1 LQRRQEELFL
11 SATEI
16 DRRSGP
22 DRRKT
27 TFAAYWHGARNPRRR
42 GGRRASDLLYPIVDW
57 HSPRLLIPVF
67 TILALCVLD
76 GLLTV
81 TLMRNG
87 ASELNPVMA
96 LFLPHDLLSFA
107 FVKLAL
113 TGVGLCVLV
122 ACSRM
127 KLFRRIPGET
137 VVYFVLGLYCW
148 LVVYEL
154 HMLEFVATH

>member
-1 LQRRQEELFL
+1 M
-11 SATEI
+11 SATEF
-16 DRRSGP
+16 DRRSGI
-22 DRRKT
+22 DRRNQGL
-27 TFAAYWHGARNPRRR
+27 AAYWHGARNPRRR
-42 GGRRASDLLYPIVDW
+42 GGRRTSDQPYAIVDW

-67 TILALCVLD
+67 TILCLCVLD

-81 TLMRNG
+81 TLMKHG
-87 ASELNPVMA
+87 AAEMNPIMA
-96 LFLPHDLLSFA
+96 LFLPHDLLWFA

-113 TGVGLCVLV
+113 TGAGLCVLV

-137 VVYFVLGLYCW
+137 FVYVVLWLYCW

-154 HMLEFVATH
+154 HMLQLATGA

>member
-1 LQRRQEELFL
+1 LQHRQEEFL

-16 DRRSGP
+16 DRRSGT
-22 DRRKT
+22 DRRRT

-42 GGRRASDLLYPIVDW
+42 GGRRESDLLYPVVDW
-57 HSPRLLIPVF
+57 YSPRLLIPVF

-81 TLMRNG
+81 TLMKHG
-87 ASELNPVMA
+87 AAELNPIMA
-96 LFLPHDLLSFA
+96 LFLPHDLLWFA

-113 TGVGLCVLV
+113 TGAGLLVLV

-127 KLFRRIPGET
+127 KLFRAIPGET
-137 VVYFVLGLYCW
+137 FVYIVLGGYCW
-148 LVVYEL
+148 LIVYEL
-154 HMLEFVATH
+154 HLLEIAASA

>member
-1 LQRRQEELFL
+1 M
-11 SATEI
+11 SAMEI

-27 TFAAYWHGARNPRRR
+27 TLAAYWHGARNPRRR
-42 GGRRASDLLYPIVDW
+42 GGRRASDLHYPVVDW

-67 TILALCVLD
+67 TILVLCVLD

-81 TLMRNG
+81 TLMKHG
-87 ASELNPVMA
+87 AAELNPIMA
-96 LFLPHDLLSFA
+96 LFLPHDLLWFA

-113 TGVGLCVLV
+113 TGAGLCVLV

-127 KLFRRIPGET
+127 KLFRRIPGEAF
-137 VVYFVLGLYCW
+137 VYVVLGAYAW
-148 LVVYEL
+148 LLVHEL
-154 HMLEFVATH
+154 RMLELVSSH

>member
-1 LQRRQEELFL
+1 M

-22 DRRKT
+22 DRRKR

-42 GGRRASDLLYPIVDW
+42 GGRRASDLHYPVVDW
-57 HSPRLLIPVF
+57 YSPRLLIPVF
-67 TILALCVLD
+67 TILVLCVLD

-81 TLMRNG
+81 TLMKHG
-87 ASELNPVMA
+87 AAELNPVMA
-96 LFLPHDLLSFA
+96 LFLPHDLLLFA

-113 TGVGLCVLV
+113 TGAGLVVLV

-127 KLFRRIPGET
+127 KLFRRIPGEML
-137 VVYFVLGLYCW
+137 VYFVLGVYCW

-154 HMLEFVATH
+154 QMLDLAAAV